1 MLGDIAAGQ
10 RDAEIVNNT
19 DRLTRRPIELEQF
32 TGIREVA
39 GVRQLVA
46 VTGDIDLGNEDGTL
60 SARVLAAVA
69 AKKSRRKSE
78 RLKWKARE
86 GAEAGKPNAG
96 IRPFGYDKS
105 QRTIVGPEA
114 AVIRQRAERYL
125 AGESMGS
132 LRRWIQDQEILTV
145 TGIAWLTSTERSI
158 PANPRIA
165 GLRAHNGEIVGV
177 RRGRRSSHRR
187 STGNWSPPSVGK
199 HLLVGVRHAVTCS
212 RACFAAQTAAGS
224 CSALRAGRVAATSA
238 KQAPN
243 TAAAAESPSSPH
255 RLRRRLPR
263 VPASFGHPNLALG
276 SPCLA
281 SELCCLFKSIAWLR
295 RAATTSSRRG
305 RRSSN

>member
-10 RDAEIVNNT
+10 RDAEIVYNT
-19 DRLTRRPIELEQF
+19 DRLKRRPIELEQF
-32 TGIREVA
+32 TGIRGVA
-39 GVRQLVA
+39 EVRQLGA

-78 RLKWKARE
+78 RLKRKARE
-86 GAEAGKPNAG
+86 DAEAGKPNAG

-105 QRTIVGPEA
+105 QLTIVGPEA
-114 AVIRQRAERYL
+114 AVIRQRAERDL

-145 TGIAWLTSTERSI
+145 SGVAWRTSSERSI
-158 PANPRIA
+158 PANPPIA

-199 HLLVGVRHAVTCS
+199 HLLVGVCHAVTCS
-212 RACFAAQTAAGS
+212 RACCAAQTAAARCS
-224 CSALRAGRVAATSA
+224 TLCSAKVAAMSA
-238 KQAPN
+238 KRALT
-243 TAAAAESPSSPH
+243 TAAVDECLSSPR

-263 VPASFGHPNLALG
+263 VPASFGRPK
-276 SPCLA
+276 PCPRIAGPGVRVMLVIQV
-281 SELCCLFKSIAWLR
+281 KSVDR
-295 RAATTSSRRG
+295 CAATASWRRG
-305 RRSSN
+305 WP